1 VKGFNFIL
9 PAFFLFLVF
18 TESFFPLRKSSLP
31 RLPRILRN
39 LSLALVG
46 FTVIKLAFLPF
57 LLSFSD
63 LVLEKKWGLLNQF
76 ELTYWPKIILSV
88 ILMDMTLYF
97 WHLGNHKISFLWRF
111 HLVHHTDL
119 EMDAS
124 TATRFHFGELVLS
137 VFFRALQVL
146 VFGIDPTSL
155 LIFETSVTFFALF
168 HHSNIRLPIAF
179 ERILNKVLVTPR
191 MHTIHHSLVLEE
203 TDSNFSTIFSFWDR
217 PIKTLR
223 LNIPQNQIKIGVPNY
238 QEPDQVTFL
247 NLLGMPFKRL
257 KRWALKNG
265 EVPSRKP
272 SDLPLSHLQD

>member
-1 VKGFNFIL
+1 MKGFNFIL
-9 PAFFLFLVF
+9 PIFFLILVF
-18 TESFFPLRKSSLP
+18 AESFFPLRKFSQP

-39 LSLALVG
+39 LSLSFVG
-46 FTVIKLAFLPF
+46 FIVIKLAFLPY
-57 LLSFSD
+57 LLSFSGF
-63 LVLEKKWGLLNQF
+63 VGEKKWGLLNQF
-76 ELTYWPKIILSV
+76 TLSSWPKIIISV

-97 WHLGNHKISFLWRF
+97 WHLANHKISFFWRF
-111 HLVHHTDL
+111 HLVHHTDI

-124 TATRFHFGELVLS
+124 TAARFHFGELVLS
-137 VFFRALQVL
+137 VFFRASQVL
-146 VFGIDPTSL
+146 VFGIDPASL

-168 HHSNIRLPIAF
+168 HHSNIRLPISL
-179 ERILNKVLVTPR
+179 ERILNKVFVTPR

-203 TDSNFSTIFSFWDR
+203 TDSNFSAIFSFWDR

-223 LNIPQNQIKIGVPNY
+223 LNISPDQIKIGVPNY

-257 KRWALKNG
+257 RKWALKNG

-272 SDLPLSHLQD
+272 SHLPISYLQE

>member
-1 VKGFNFIL
+1 VRGFNFIL
-9 PAFFLFLVF
+9 PAFFLILVF